1 MIADRRL
8 RWPAVTRSQPR
19 KKNKMCNNDY
29 IMRMIEE
36 MSAFLAY
43 VVFHKDAA
51 TIEIFDEQGNLSAS
65 GLLQLKLLTLI
76 GEGRINEAE
85 NLLFEQVTAQ
95 PDRAH
100 LQAAHAFY
108 AQLDSLSDAALTAAN
123 FSRAEI
129 DQGRADLKKLYQQ
142 R

>member
-1 MIADRRL
+1 M
-8 RWPAVTRSQPR
+8 
-19 KKNKMCNNDY
+19 
-29 IMRMIEE
+29 
-36 MSAFLAY
+36 
-43 VVFHKDAA
+43 
-51 TIEIFDEQGNLSAS
+51 
-65 GLLQLKLLTLI
+65 LQLKLLTLI